1 MQSKLRSVIELNLF
15 RKPLDVFG
23 GSFCCARVLSIT
35 SAYSGVNHNLSIPKL
50 FSALHNQGG
59 AFMDSIDKINLVLA
73 RRGMSGAELERLIG
87 VSNSVYSQW
96 NTRTTK
102 PSNKSLVKIANALD
116 VDVADLLPDKEKKEK
131 PSTENGER
139 LFSYSDLEILD
150 AIKRADPK
158 DLKAIRVILG
168 IE

>member
-1 MQSKLRSVIELNLF
+1 
-15 RKPLDVFG
+15 
-23 GSFCCARVLSIT
+23 
-35 SAYSGVNHNLSIPKL
+35 
-50 FSALHNQGG
+50 
-59 AFMDSIDKINLVLA
+59 MDSIDKINMFLA
-73 RRGMSGAELERLIG
+73 QKGMSGAELERLIG

-96 NTRTTK
+96 NTKTTR
-102 PSNKSLVKIANALD
+102 PSNKNLVKIAKALA
-116 VDVADLLPDKEKKEK
+116 VDVADLLPDKEEKPRTGKKEK